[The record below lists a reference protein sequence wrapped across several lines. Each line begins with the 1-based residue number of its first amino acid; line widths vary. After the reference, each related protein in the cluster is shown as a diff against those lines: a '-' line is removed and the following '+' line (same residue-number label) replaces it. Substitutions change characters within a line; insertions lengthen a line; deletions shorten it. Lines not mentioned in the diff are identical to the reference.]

1 MHCTYLLQT
10 FLTAIK
16 EFDYLLD
23 LSDLIFP
30 SGSMKDSSRCVSI
43 NITDDAALEG
53 NQTFT
58 VTLTTSDPDVLL
70 GNDMTVI
77 TIEDNDGSQNCHN
90 EPGVHFI
97 SQM

>member
-1 MHCTYLLQT
+1 MYPVQYNAVVNLSSAVEHSDYTSISSDIV
-10 FLTAIK
+10 FL
-16 EFDYLLD
+16 
-23 LSDLIFP
+23 
-30 SGSMKDSSRCVSI
+30 SGSTNSTPECVNI

-77 TIEDNDGSQNCHN
+77 TIEDNDGI
-90 EPGVHFI
+90 F
-97 SQM
+97 